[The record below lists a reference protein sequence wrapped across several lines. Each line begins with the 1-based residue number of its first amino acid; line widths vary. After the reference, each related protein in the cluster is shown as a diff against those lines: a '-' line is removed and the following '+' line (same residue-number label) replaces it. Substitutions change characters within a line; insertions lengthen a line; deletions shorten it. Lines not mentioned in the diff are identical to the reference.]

1 MELLDSI
8 NKDKLLIIDGNSL
21 AFRAYYALPPLANFD
36 GVVSNAVFGFCN
48 MLIKAI
54 TEIKPKY
61 IAVAFDYGKKT
72 FRNDLYEDYKGNR
85 HETPAD
91 LKLQFPILK
100 DVLKSMNISTIE
112 IKGFEADDIIGSLTK
127 LYDVQNIILTGDRD
141 SLQLINDNTL
151 VMLTK
156 KGISETKLYNKDLL
170 KEDFLVEPYQIVEL
184 KSIMGDASDNIP
196 GVAGIGK
203 KGAAAI
209 LAECGSLTAFYDN
222 PGLVSS
228 EKNRQRLLD
237 GRELV
242 EKNRRLIKLR
252 GALPEHYSK
261 IERWLRRNP
270 DWNGIRRE
278 FEELEFGS
286 LLKELPPPEPEL
298 SQGLFN
304 F

>member
-1 MELLDSI
+1 MSVQVGAGKSVSLKLMAERNIVTYNCAAFFIDVEGEYAKLVQKLGGKTIKIRQGESTGINPFELE
-8 NKDKLLIIDGNSL
+8 K
-21 AFRAYYALPPLANFD
+21 
-36 GVVSNAVFGFCN
+36 
-48 MLIKAI
+48 
-54 TEIKPKY
+54 
-61 IAVAFDYGKKT
+61 
-72 FRNDLYEDYKGNR
+72 DYKGNR

-196 GVAGIGK
+196 GVKGIGE
-203 KGAAAI
+203 KGAI
-209 LAECGSLTAFYDN
+209 SL
-222 PGLVSS
+222 L
-228 EKNRQRLLD
+228 EKYKTLD
-237 GRELV
+237 GVYNNIDEIKGKMK
-242 EKNRRLIKLR
+242 EYLIEQKDMAYLSKKL
-252 GALPEHYSK
+252 A
-261 IERWLRRNP
+261 
-270 DWNGIRRE
+270 
-278 FEELEFGS
+278 
-286 LLKELPPPEPEL
+286 
-298 SQGLFN
+298 
-304 F
+304 